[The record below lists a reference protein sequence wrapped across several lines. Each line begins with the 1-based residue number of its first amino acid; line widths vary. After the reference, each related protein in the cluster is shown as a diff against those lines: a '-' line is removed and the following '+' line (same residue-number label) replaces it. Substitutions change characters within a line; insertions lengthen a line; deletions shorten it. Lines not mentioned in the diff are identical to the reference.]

1 MIKKSQKSLYEVIK
15 RWWQIAL
22 LSFIDK
28 IVKII
33 TAHRLTAAAETAKV
47 LSETQMRNCINHS
60 TEHVLNLITSQ
71 IQTVWESK
79 CHIASLLS
87 LNIAGVLTQL
97 ITLSFCMLYNKKTLC
112 FNFSVDSLVFL
123 LIVQHLY
130 SLIVKS

>member
-47 LSETQMRNCINHS
+47 LSET
-60 TEHVLNLITSQ
+60 
-71 IQTVWESK
+71 
-79 CHIASLLS
+79 
-87 LNIAGVLTQL
+87 
-97 ITLSFCMLYNKKTLC
+97 
-112 FNFSVDSLVFL
+112 
-123 LIVQHLY
+123 
-130 SLIVKS
+130 